1 MKAVNHM
8 LLTCLLLPVAVV
20 QAESAED
27 RSATFG
33 VVAGDLSPALRV
45 YTGVEQGI
53 MVRSVWPG
61 SPAEQ
66 SGVKRGDVII
76 RLNGKDMPNR
86 DAMAAFLREH
96 RPGDTVRATLS
107 FGGQLRE
114 VSVRLLPRPVSSASA
129 PVTAEAAVGGD
140 RYHRPMVVPEDIRKQ
155 FRLRR
160 SNICAHFA
168 TLPEAFDTEKVTD
181 ELQAIRDLARDSNPG
196 GAGWMVGRA
205 GVAAVQFRDDK
216 GTLLLRGAD
225 NKLTLEVYDISGR
238 MVKRIGLNS
247 PQECSAIPQDI
258 LSRLKK
264 L

>member
-1 MKAVNHM
+1 MMGIKHIF
-8 LLTCLLLPVAVV
+8 LSCLLLSAAAV
-20 QAESAED
+20 QAAED
-27 RSATFG
+27 KRATFG
-33 VVAGDLSPALRV
+33 VVGGDLSPALRV

-66 SGVKRGDVII
+66 AGVKRGDVII
-76 RLNGKDMPNR
+76 KLNGKEMPNR

-96 RPGDTVRATLS
+96 RPGDSVTATLS
-107 FGGQLRE
+107 FGGQIRE
-114 VSVRLLPRPVSSASA
+114 VSVRLLSRPESSVTSPA
-129 PVTAEAAVGGD
+129 TAEAAVGGD
-140 RYHRPMVVPEDIRKQ
+140 RYHRPMVVPEEIRKQ
-155 FRLRR
+155 FRQRR

-168 TLPEAFDTEKVTD
+168 TLPEKFDTVKVTD

-196 GAGWMVGRA
+196 GTGWMVGRA

-225 NKLTLEVYDISGR
+225 NKLTLEVYDTSGR
-238 MVKRIGLNS
+238 MVQRIGLNS
-247 PQECSAIPQDI
+247 LTERRAIPPDV